1 MTAMTTT
8 TISPAVRFSKILV
21 AMDFTDVAD
30 SGLAYAKSLARAFD
44 SELLLVHVTDP
55 IAHINIP
62 EGGWVDDSARIKNEM
77 EATESLGAALRAE
90 GFRAKET
97 CAFGGV
103 AHEIAERCRERQ
115 ADLIVTGTHGRYGL
129 NRILF
134 GSEAENI
141 ARVSTIP
148 ILVVGPK
155 ATPMSK
161 PRWQPQC
168 LVCVVRL
175 DKRGAEIAALAHQFA
190 DEQKA
195 KLQTVCMPF
204 YDAQDEAE
212 GFRNFKNRSKE
223 LLSPMEAETTSPA
236 VLPEPAGES
245 LVDLA
250 IARNADLLIFDQR
263 SRLLGLT
270 RWSGGFLPRLFA
282 LAPCPVLVMPS
293 PSN

>member
-1 MTAMTTT
+1 MTTMST
-8 TISPAVRFSKILV
+8 AISPAVRFSKILV
-21 AMDFTDVAD
+21 ATDFTDASA

-44 SELLLVHVTDP
+44 SELLLVHVADP
-55 IAHINIP
+55 MTHISIP
-62 EGGWVDDSARIKNEM
+62 EGGWVDDSERIESEV
-77 EATESLGAALRAE
+77 EATESVGAALRSE
-90 GFRAKET
+90 GFKAKEA

-103 AHEIAERCRERQ
+103 AQEIAEVCRKQQ
-115 ADLIVTGTHGRYGL
+115 ADLIVTGTHGRHGL
-129 NRILF
+129 NRVLF

-141 ARVSTIP
+141 ARISPIP

-155 ATPMSK
+155 TTPMGK

-168 LVCVVRL
+168 IVSVVRL
-175 DKRGAEIAALAHQFA
+175 DRRGAEIAALALQFA
-190 DEQKA
+190 DQQKA

-212 GFRNFKNRSKE
+212 GFRKFKDRSKE
-223 LLSPMEAETTSPA
+223 LLSPVEAENAYPS
-236 VLPEPAGES
+236 VLPEPAEES

-270 RWSGGFLPRLFA
+270 RWSGGFLPRLLA

-293 PSN
+293 QAN